1 MPTLIELKKLA
12 TTKKIKGRSKMNKA
26 GLLKALGLSGNK
38 PVSKKQVRTTSKKQV
53 RTTSKKRVRKVSKK
67 RVRKVRRKPH
77 KAFTK
82 PLTTKEIEVLLGLT
96 GVVRDNASYKIL
108 VGKLKKLRGPV
119 PRNYKSQYY
128 YPFAVRMKE
137 ANAAYKKSLARID
150 KEIAEDKA
158 EAKKDGEDYTLEEE
172 NKARKF
178 LKKLAT
184 ELRAH
189 MFATAENNRN
199 DLENYA
205 YSLLVEGD
213 LD

>member
-12 TTKKIKGRSKMNKA
+12 TQKKIKGRSKMNKA

-38 PVSKKQVRTTSKKQV
+38 TV
-53 RTTSKKRVRKVSKK
+53 SKKRVRKVS
-67 RVRKVRRKPH
+67 RKSRRRKPH

-82 PLTTKEIEVLLGLT
+82 PLTDKEIEVLLGLT

-137 ANAAYKKSLARID
+137 ANAVYKKSLAGID

-184 ELRAH
+184 KLRAH
-189 MFATAENNRN
+189 MVATAENNRN